1 MHKNHLSGHFMA
13 LVCVLIWGSTFVVT
27 KDLMGILLPLQLIL
41 LRYALAYAALWL
53 IHPKWYFKWREEWRF
68 LVMALFA
75 NTLYSWAENTALSLT
90 QASNVSILVSTSPL
104 VTALILAVFCK
115 EKLGHRQLTGFTVA
129 FLGVI
134 LVVFNGAFALH
145 LKPVGDMLALTAA
158 VLWAAYGMLLRRW
171 SDEYNSLLIT
181 RKLLFYGLLT
191 VAPMVL
197 ISGEP
202 INFAAVLTFSNI
214 AKIAYLSLMGSA
226 LGYILWNNAVS
237 RIGVLSANMY
247 IYMIPLVTLIV
258 SAVFLN
264 EKLTLMGFAGIIM
277 VISGMV
283 FASWQKKDE

>member
-1 MHKNHLSGHFMA
+1 
-13 LVCVLIWGSTFVVT
+13 
-27 KDLMGILLPLQLIL
+27 
-41 LRYALAYAALWL
+41 
-53 IHPKWYFKWREEWRF
+53 
-68 LVMALFA
+68 
-75 NTLYSWAENTALSLT
+75 
-90 QASNVSILVSTSPL
+90 
-104 VTALILAVFCK
+104 
-115 EKLGHRQLTGFTVA
+115 
-129 FLGVI
+129 
-134 LVVFNGAFALH
+134 
-145 LKPVGDMLALTAA
+145 MLALTAA

>member
-1 MHKNHLSGHFMA
+1 
-13 LVCVLIWGSTFVVT
+13 
-27 KDLMGILLPLQLIL
+27 
-41 LRYALAYAALWL
+41 
-53 IHPKWYFKWREEWRF
+53 
-68 LVMALFA
+68 
-75 NTLYSWAENTALSLT
+75 
-90 QASNVSILVSTSPL
+90 
-104 VTALILAVFCK
+104 
-115 EKLGHRQLTGFTVA
+115 
-129 FLGVI
+129 
-134 LVVFNGAFALH
+134 
-145 LKPVGDMLALTAA
+145 MLALTAA

-264 EKLTLMGFAGIIM
+264 EKLTLMGFSGIIM

-283 FASWQKKDE
+283 FASWQKKNE